1 MPKIP
6 LLLVL
11 AVLCSSISSAFG
23 AATET
28 RVRKHVEDMSAAEW
42 DVLGKA
48 ILALHKLD
56 KFDGAGRSVFPQGAD
71 SHERFVQ
78 IHGDFREN
86 GACLHGSE
94 DVWFWHRAFLLHFEN
109 RLRATNPPESSN
121 ITLPYWDWTEVASGN
136 AGYPSA
142 YEQTGSPLFHDRI
155 QHARTAHSLSPL
167 AVARDMKTDGAPDFV
182 AGLLKD
188 SDWGSF
194 GGTIQGPQ
202 GQEGTLES
210 DTHDLIHGSY
220 IGLDNRSP
228 KLSVRDPI
236 FWAHHAN
243 LDRLVDRWQSENPKS
258 KQCIECDSLVYDRDD
273 QAGPIKVSQVLT
285 NESVNGV
292 KIIYQPRTSRVAQA
306 SRREDLAAEPVDDN
320 TTAQKSVYRLTI
332 PGQIERGTLV
342 IPKLAVKSDNF
353 YRVDVYLF
361 PEAVEF
367 KPDRSFK
374 EQYRVGVVG
383 SFAAGHANEK
393 AFVGGRGRA
402 DPRTTVDLSA
412 AFRKLPPSEVG
423 KPYLLVMQFV
433 PQHAE
438 ANLLSL
444 GNQNQDVSHGAPEL
458 AAEGSTGKQT
468 LSLQEVGG
476 TK

>member
-23 AATET
+23 APET

-56 KFDGAGRSVFPQGAD
+56 KFDNAGRSVFPQGVD
-71 SHERFVQ
+71 SYERFVQ

-94 DVWFWHRAFLLHFEN
+94 EVWFWHRAFLLHFEN

-121 ITLPYWDWTEVASGN
+121 ITLPYWDWAERASGT

-142 YEQTGSPLFHDRI
+142 YEKTGSPLFHARI
-155 QHARTAHSLSPL
+155 QHVATARSLSPL
-167 AVARDMKTDGAPDFV
+167 AVARDMATDGASDFV
-182 AGLLKD
+182 TQLLKD
-188 SDWGSF
+188 NDWGSF

-202 GQEGTLES
+202 GQEGKLES

-220 IGLDNRSP
+220 IGLDNHSP

-243 LDRLVDRWQSENPKS
+243 LDRLVDQWQSQNPKS
-258 KQCIECDSLVYDRDD
+258 QQCIECDSLAYDRDD
-273 QAGPIKVSQVLT
+273 VAGPLKVSQVLT

-292 KIIYQPRTSRVAQA
+292 KISYQPRMSQIAQA
-306 SRREDLAAEPVDDN
+306 ARAEALAASVDDN
-320 TTAQKSVYRLTI
+320 SATQKSVYRLTI
-332 PGQIERGTLV
+332 PAQIERGTLV
-342 IPKLAVKSDNF
+342 IPKLAVRSDTF

-361 PEAVEF
+361 PETVEF
-367 KPDRSFK
+367 KTDRSFK
-374 EQYRVGVVG
+374 ERYRVGVVG

-393 AFVGGRGRA
+393 AFVGARGRS

-412 AFRKLPPSEVG
+412 AFRKLPPSEAG
-423 KPYLLVMQFV
+423 KSYLLVIQFV
-433 PQHAE
+433 SQHAD
-438 ANLLSL
+438 AKIASV
-444 GNQNQDVSHGAPEL
+444 GDQDISHGTPEL
-458 AAEGSTGKQT
+458 AAEGSAGRQM

-476 TK
+476 SK